1 MTEQKK
7 FYLLLSGLLLAV
19 FLWFYFYYIPTLD
32 VINESKAKLLTYDTK
47 ISSAADASENL
58 ENIQKTVEDLRKE
71 LDYLEKKIVDKS
83 KLENFAKLMES
94 EAKKYKLTII
104 NVSPVV
110 NYYFKIGDINPT
122 GTYIARLP
130 FEMNL
135 TANFMSFSKFLS
147 NLDKLPFYIH
157 PEGFSIEVSKETP
170 GDLDI
175 RLLSSVYVKT
185 GK

>member
-7 FYLLLSGLLLAV
+7 FYILFSGLLLAV
-19 FLWFYFYYIPTLD
+19 FAWFYFYYLPTLD
-32 VINESKAKLLTYDTK
+32 VINQSRAKLLTYGTK
-47 ISSAADASENL
+47 ISSASDASENIENIEKSL
-58 ENIQKTVEDLRKE
+58 ENLKNE

-94 EAKKYKLTII
+94 EAKKYKLTVI

-110 NYYFKIGDINPT
+110 NYYFKIGEINPS

-135 TANFMSFSKFLS
+135 TAKFMSFSKFLK

-157 PEGFSIEVSKETP
+157 PEGFEIEVSKEIP

-185 GK
+185 GN

>member
-7 FYLLLSGLLLAV
+7 FYLLLTGLLLSV

-32 VINESKAKLLTYDTK
+32 VINESKAKLLTYGTK
-47 ISSAADASENL
+47 ISSASDASDNL
-58 ENIQKTVEDLRKE
+58 ENIQKTLEDLKSE

-94 EAKKYKLTII
+94 EAWKYKLSII

-110 NYYFKIGDINPT
+110 NYYFKIGDINPS

-157 PEGFSIEVSKETP
+157 PEGFSIEASKKVP
-170 GDLDI
+170 GELDI

-185 GK
+185 GR

>member
-7 FYLLLSGLLLAV
+7 FYFLLSGLLLAV
-19 FLWFYFYYIPTLD
+19 FLWFYFYYVPTLD
-32 VINESKAKLLTYDTK
+32 IINQNKTKLLTYGTK
-47 ISSAADASENL
+47 IKSASDAGENL
-58 ENIQKTVEDLRKE
+58 ESIRKSLKKLTSE
-71 LDYLEKKIVDKS
+71 LDFLEKKIVDKS

-94 EAKKYKLTII
+94 GAKKYKLKVI

-110 NYYFKIGDINPT
+110 NYYFKIGEVDQS
-122 GTYIARLP
+122 GKYIARLP

-135 TANFMSFSKFLS
+135 TASFMAFTKYLE
-147 NLDKLPFYIH
+147 NLEKLPFYIH
-157 PEGFSIEVSKETP
+157 PEGFQMTVSKDFP

-185 GK
+185 GN

>member
-7 FYLLLSGLLLAV
+7 FYLLLGGLLLAV
-19 FLWFYFYYIPTLD
+19 FLWFYFYYMPTLD
-32 VINESKAKLLTYDTK
+32 SINQNKTKLLTYGTK
-47 ISSAADASENL
+47 IRSASDAGENL
-58 ENIQKTVEDLRKE
+58 ESLEKSLEKLSSE

-94 EAKKYKLTII
+94 EAKKYKLKVI

-110 NYYFKIGDINPT
+110 NYYFKIGDVDPS

-135 TANFMSFSKFLS
+135 TADFMSFSKYLE

-157 PEGFSIEVSKETP
+157 PEGFSIKTAKDSP

-185 GK
+185 GN